1 MSGILEL
8 VTKPEAWASLL
19 TLTLLEV
26 VLGIDNIVFLTLVV
40 GRLPPQQRPSARRIG
55 LTLALG
61 MRVAMLLGLS
71 YMMSLTKPIVTV
83 FGHGIG
89 GRDAILIGGGVFL
102 VWKATHEI
110 FARVEDE
117 DEQHGPKVHA
127 GFLGTVVQIVL
138 LDIVFSIDSVVTAVG
153 MSNHLPIMI
162 TAVVIAVI
170 LMLLFAGT
178 IGEFVESHPSMKVL
192 ALAFLVLIGVLL
204 VAEGFGQHI
213 PRGYVYS
220 ALGFSL
226 AVNLLEIKLKARRRA
241 SRPASASHPPKD
253 LSGEA

>member
-1 MSGILEL
+1 MLEL
-8 VTKPEAWASLL
+8 VTKPETWASLL
-19 TLTLLEV
+19 TLTLLEI

-40 GRLPPQQRPSARRIG
+40 GRLPSKQRPSARRIG

-61 MRVAMLLGLS
+61 MRIALLLGLS
-71 YMMSLTKPIVTV
+71 YMMSLTKPVVTLL
-83 FGHGIG
+83 GHGVS
-89 GRDAILIGGGVFL
+89 GRDGILIAGGVFL

-117 DEQHGPKVHA
+117 EDAHAPKTHA
-127 GFLGTVVQIVL
+127 GFAATVVQIVA
-138 LDIVFSIDSVVTAVG
+138 LDLVFSIDSVVTAVG
-153 MSNHLPIMI
+153 MSNQLPIMI

-170 LMLLFAGT
+170 LMLVFAGS
-178 IGEFVESHPSMKVL
+178 IGDFVESHPSMKVL

-226 AVNLLEIKLKARRRA
+226 AVNLLEIKLKKRRRA
-241 SRPASASHPPKD
+241 SVPASSSRPPRD
-253 LSGEA
+253 LEGEG